1 MQPSNIRIQTSI
13 PSLFLQFVR
22 ERPESNFVYVP
33 SGVQPNIDWN
43 GITRQEALE
52 QVAGLAKRLQNLG
65 VVKDTKVAIW
75 ANTRAE
81 WCWIDMA
88 VLSLGAVTVGI
99 YPTLTKD
106 MVIEQLRDADVEMLI
121 VETESQYIQWE
132 DDFDTLQK
140 LKHVLTIDKGEERVQ
155 LQSAA
160 VDLDWYRAQVE
171 TLTPDQLATI
181 VFTSGSTGASKG
193 VMLSHRNFLW
203 NLADTKEV
211 LPFKGT
217 VRSIV
222 CLPLAHSLQRFVV
235 YRAFVEDIEGYFAP
249 SLKELKETLTQTKPT
264 LLIAVPRMLEKIQ
277 NAVYQQALQR
287 SSVAETMVR
296 WAIQVGWTVQK
307 CTAEGREPSLR
318 IRAQYALLNRLVLSK
333 IRERLGGSLK
343 TIVSGGAALGD
354 HTAQFFWALGIE
366 VVEGWGLSESCAPAT
381 LNTDGVRKLGS
392 VGKAMP
398 SVDLKLSPY
407 SEVLLK
413 GAGIFS
419 GYYGIDSSSVF
430 DDEGY
435 FKTGDLGIVDD
446 EGYLTITGRSKDIL
460 VTAGGKNIAPR
471 RIEAKIDGELIHHS
485 IVVGSEQPYLVSLI
499 ALDDEFLLNLAAEND
514 WAGDFET
521 LSQHAEVKRVVDER
535 IQEANQS
542 LASFEQIKK
551 FAILSEPLTEEAGL
565 LTSTQKIK
573 RAVITSRFETVW
585 RELYRS

>member
-1 MQPSNIRIQTSI
+1 MQPSMIRDVSSI
-13 PSLFLQFVR
+13 PSLFLQFVQ
-22 ERPESNFVYVP
+22 ERPEANFVYIP
-33 SGVQPNIDWN
+33 SGEQPNIDWN
-43 GITRQEALE
+43 GVTRQEALE
-52 QVAGLAKRLQNLG
+52 QVAGLARRLNDLG
-65 VVKDTKVAIW
+65 VTTDTKVAIW

-88 VLSLGAVTVGI
+88 VLSLGAVTVGL

-106 MVIEQLRDADVEMLI
+106 VVLEQLRTADVEMLI
-121 VETESQYIQWE
+121 VESENQYIQWE
-132 DDFDTLQK
+132 EDFDTLEK
-140 LKHVLTIDKGEERVQ
+140 LNHVLTIDKGEERVQ
-155 LQSAA
+155 LQSAE
-160 VDLDWYRAQVE
+160 VDVDWYRDQVARR
-171 TLTPDQLATI
+171 TPEELATI

-249 SLKELKETLTQTKPT
+249 SLKELKETLVQTKPT

-277 NAVYQQALQR
+277 NAVFQQALQR
-287 SSVAETMVR
+287 SSVAEMMVR
-296 WAIQVGWTVQK
+296 WAIEVGWTVQRVK
-307 CTAEGREPSLR
+307 AEGQEPSFR
-318 IRAQYALLNRLVLSK
+318 IRAQYAMLNRLVLSK
-333 IRERLGGSLK
+333 IRERLGGSLT
-343 TIVSGGAALGD
+343 TIVSGGAALND
-354 HTAQFFWALGIE
+354 HTARFFWALGIE

-398 SVDLKLSPY
+398 SVEMKLSEH

-419 GYYGIDSSSVF
+419 GYYGMDSSDAF
-430 DDEGY
+430 DDDGY
-435 FKTGDLGIVDD
+435 FKTGDLGFIDSED
-446 EGYLTITGRSKDIL
+446 HLTITGRSKDIL

-471 RIEAKIDGELIHHS
+471 RIESKVDGELIHHC
-485 IVVGSEQPYLVSLI
+485 IVVGSEQPYLVALI
-499 ALDDEFLLNLAAEND
+499 ALDDEFLMNLAAEND
-514 WAGDFET
+514 WSGDFAT
-521 LSQHAEVKRVVDER
+521 LSQLSEVRRMVDER
-535 IQEANQS
+535 VQTANAS

-551 FAILSEPLTEEAGL
+551 FTILQEPLTEESGL
-565 LTSTQKIK
+565 LTSTQKLK
-573 RAVITSRFETVW
+573 RAVISKRFETIW
-585 RELYRS
+585 KGLYT